1 MTTPF
6 SGSLFFF
13 YYNIEITK
21 AIDYE
26 NSYFLTKGKNTPV
39 KDQTLPIAQVFSFS
53 LRGGS
58 RITAR
63 PSGTEPKIKFY
74 LNLTGTNKKSL
85 NELETTILKKIELL
99 VKTAK

>member
-1 MTTPF
+1 MYF
-6 SGSLFFF
+6 GD
-13 YYNIEITK
+13 NIEITK

-39 KDQTLPIAQVFSFS
+39 KDKTLPIAQVFSFS

-74 LNLTGTNKKSL
+74 LNLVGKNK
-85 NELETTILKKIELL
+85 ETVNKLKTAILKKIELL
-99 VKTAK
+99 VQSTK